1 MIDYYPEP
9 MEAQSKSSRH
19 SSPVTFS
26 GSALSYAGWN
36 AAICDL
42 IGKRKAPTM
51 SKRYGQPKVKTKTTA
66 GHQRLSPPGQ
76 S

>member
-19 SSPVTFS
+19 SSPATFS

-36 AAICDL
+36 AAICIPRGAEDAFL
-42 IGKRKAPTM
+42 RIMLAEGIPVLANDF
-51 SKRYGQPKVKTKTTA
+51 S
-66 GHQRLSPPGQ
+66 Q
-76 S
+76 SWM